1 MIENETVFP
10 KVSDNRYQMLKEV
23 KPLNQTNVDNLH
35 RQLLKREWKFL
46 KLSMYV
52 YTYILGHWLLKSC
65 LYNIYKHTLHTY
77 IIIRKNNTQK

>member
-35 RQLLKREWKFL
+35 RQLLKRE
-46 KLSMYV
+46 
-52 YTYILGHWLLKSC
+52 
-65 LYNIYKHTLHTY
+65 
-77 IIIRKNNTQK
+77 